1 MILLAFLACSPNL
14 AETDTAVDLPATRP
28 LAEPTGACP
37 DLSSS
42 GRTTMS
48 SNGEDRDFY
57 VFFPPDA
64 GPDLPVVYYW
74 HPLGG
79 TASMMVNYLDLEQV
93 AADNNVVLVVPD
105 ALDTN
110 PFEWNF
116 VAGEAEAADDLALF
130 DDLRTCLS
138 DQRQIDLRRV
148 YSTGMSAGGLWT
160 TFLSIHRGDALASIL
175 VMSGGTGNMV
185 QYSTPAG
192 EPFPALLVW
201 GGPTDIFDAGPLQI
215 NFTETTA
222 AFSEQL
228 RTDEHFVMQCEHDG
242 GHDLPPDPVAMT
254 VDWLLPH
261 IYGEPSPWRDRDPT
275 ELQDICFL
283 PQ

>member
-1 MILLAFLACSPNL
+1 MMLLAFLACTPD
-14 AETDTAVDLPATRP
+14 ADTDPVVEGPAPRA

-42 GRTTMS
+42 GQTTMT
-48 SNGEDRDFY
+48 SNGEEREFY

-64 GPDLPVVYYW
+64 GPDLPVVFYW

-79 TASMMVNYLDLEQV
+79 TARMMVDYLDLEQV
-93 AADNNVVLVVPD
+93 AEDNNVVIVVPN
-105 ALDTN
+105 ALDSN

-130 DDLRTCLS
+130 DDLRSCLS
-138 DQRQIDLRRV
+138 EQRAIDLRRV

-201 GGPTDIFDAGPLQI
+201 GGPTDIFDGGVIQI
-215 NFTETTA
+215 DFTDTTA

-228 RTDEHFVMQCEHDG
+228 RTDGHFVMECEHTR
-242 GHDLPPDPVAMT
+242 GHDLPPDAIDMT

-261 IYGEPSPWRDRDPT
+261 VYGETSPWKDRDPT
-275 ELQDICFL
+275 ELQSICFL
-283 PQ
+283 PE